1 MRAIISAQ
9 SAEIN
14 NTGAA
19 NMQGFPFW
27 QDWRFWEIVTTGVG
41 ALLGFLGATLIA
53 HALER
58 RRDRQRDRETA
69 EVLAAALHAEICAM
83 RSKAMQILGL
93 LGRSSGVPD
102 GGYDIGRAIGL
113 PKAVVFERNVK
124 RLGMLPADLAR
135 ILVEFYGIRSAA
147 EGMLDVADER
157 HRPILLNWLLQV
169 ANTAPQ
175 SLMALDAFL
184 RRPQQE
190 YPAAAFEQAVDL
202 PVKNI
207 RPRRPAD
214 DVR

>member
-1 MRAIISAQ
+1 
-9 SAEIN
+9 
-14 NTGAA
+14 
-19 NMQGFPFW
+19 MQQPPFW
-27 QDWRFWEIVTTGVG
+27 QDWRFWEIAVTGSG

-53 HALER
+53 HGLDR

-69 EVLAAALHAEICAM
+69 QVLAAALHAEICAM
-83 RSKAMQILGL
+83 RSKAMQLLGL
-93 LGRSSGVPD
+93 LGRSGVPD
-102 GGYDIGRAIGL
+102 GAYDIGRAIGL
-113 PKAVVFERNVK
+113 PKAVVFERNV
-124 RLGMLPADLAR
+124 RRVGMLPADLAR

-157 HRPILLNWLLQV
+157 HRPVLLNWLLQV

-184 RRPQQE
+184 GRPQQE

-202 PVKNI
+202 PVRNL
-207 RPRRPAD
+207 RPLRPAD